1 MQRYDV
7 RSILDFMY
15 NWKYDTFKDGCCQ
28 YHILGK
34 VKFRQ
39 PSVTSSVNMIEHNRY
54 CNFKFEDFIEEAEIG

>member
-7 RSILDFMY
+7 RSVLDFMY

-34 VKFRQ
+34 VKQ
-39 PSVTSSVNMIEHNRY
+39 PFITSLIGMMGNNRY